1 MKENN
6 PFPALTGY
14 FISRK
19 HTCYFSNCLG
29 APVGSTIS
37 EQCHL
42 LVYGESIY
50 LLSRATTHTCLYV
63 RILARSLP
71 S

>member
-29 APVGSTIS
+29 APVGSTVS

-50 LLSRATTHTCLYV
+50 LLS
-63 RILARSLP
+63 
-71 S
+71 